1 MGYASSIAV
10 VLFVLMITF
19 RSIVSKLLG
28 KTGTFDAYLWQIQE
42 QKLRFITQVTTAK
55 SIARSCEDIDETVL
69 TAAQFKAIATDNPQ
83 LLEKMELENRVSEL
97 RILQRNHQDEQAM
110 LERKIKYHFPNDI
123 ENCKRK
129 IEKLQA
135 DLEILKATDG
145 QEFSVILKDKV
156 FTERTKAGEFLL
168 VLSREIADKDFEIM
182 DVGEFR
188 GLKLQ
193 LVRDVQKSNGV
204 YLNIKGNLNYDFGL
218 GDSDIGNIT
227 RLENAVDGITGL
239 LAKEKK
245 DLKNVERQLETARS
259 QFGHPFIYEA
269 ELAEKSAKL
278 TEIDTVLELGK
289 GDEDTVIDDSENE
302 DDENAEFEPV
312 TVSVGEEV

>member
-1 MGYASSIAV
+1 M
-10 VLFVLMITF
+10 
-19 RSIVSKLLG
+19 
-28 KTGTFDAYLWQIQE
+28 
-42 QKLRFITQVTTAK
+42 
-55 SIARSCEDIDETVL
+55 
-69 TAAQFKAIATDNPQ
+69 TAAQFKTI
-83 LLEKMELENRVSEL
+83 
-97 RILQRNHQDEQAM
+97 
-110 LERKIKYHFPNDI
+110 
-123 ENCKRK
+123 
-129 IEKLQA
+129 
-135 DLEILKATDG
+135 ATDG
-145 QEFSVILKDKV
+145 QEFSVILKDKL
-156 FTERTKAGEFLL
+156 FTERAKAGEFLL

-193 LVRDVQKSNGV
+193 LVRNAQKSNGG
-204 YLNIKGNLNYDFGL
+204 YLNIVGNLNYDFAL

-227 RLENAVDGITGL
+227 RLENAVNGITGL

-245 DLKNVERQLETARS
+245 DLENIERQLETAKN
-259 QFGHPFIYEA
+259 QFGQHFIYEA

-302 DDENAEFEPV
+302 DVENAEFEPV

>member
-1 MGYASSIAV
+1 MNKAIHIYHYIAE
-10 VLFVLMITF
+10 
-19 RSIVSKLLG
+19 
-28 KTGTFDAYLWQIQE
+28 GTFDAYLWQIQE

-97 RILQRNHQDEQAM
+97 RILQRSHQDEQVM
-110 LERKIKYHFPNDI
+110 LERKISFRFPNDI
-123 ENCKRK
+123 DNCKMK

-135 DLEILKATDG
+135 DLEILKATYG
-145 QEFSVILKDKV
+145 QEFSIILKDKV
-156 FTERTKAGEFLL
+156 FTERTKAGELLL
-168 VLSREIADKDFEIM
+168 VLLREIADKDFEIM

-193 LVRDVQKSNGV
+193 LVRDVRKFHGA
-204 YLNIKGNLNYDFGL
+204 YLNIIGNLNYEFGL

-227 RLENAVDGITGL
+227 RLENAVTGITGL

-245 DLKNVERQLETARS
+245 DLENTERQLETAKS
-259 QFGHPFIYEA
+259 QFGQPFIYEA

-289 GDEDTVIDDSENE
+289 GDEDTVIEDSENE
-302 DDENAEFEPV
+302 DDENAGLESDV
-312 TVSVGEEV
+312 ISAGEEV